1 MIGFKDTAKVV
12 LLAAGLILGN
22 AAQAAGTVNPAA
34 PNGNSYKP
42 GATYGLGDR
51 GPQGGKVYYVD
62 ASGEHGLEAK
72 AADETNSL
80 SWRDAVTATGAYGS
94 GWHLPTKT
102 ELKMLYE
109 QKNVVGGFAKDDY
122 WSATELD
129 SNSAWIQGFGN
140 GDQDR
145 YNKYSKLSVRAVRAF

>member
-1 MIGFKDTAKVV
+1 MIGSKETAIVV
-12 LLAAGLILGN
+12 LLVAGLILGH

-42 GATYGLGDR
+42 GATYGLGEM
-51 GPQGGKVYYVD
+51 GPLGSKVYYID
-62 ASGEHGLEAK
+62 DSGQHGLEAK
-72 AADETNSL
+72 ATDEINSL
-80 SWRDAVTATGAYGS
+80 SWSDAVTAASAYGAR
-94 GWHLPTKT
+94 WHLPTKT

-109 QKNVVGGFAKDDY
+109 QRNVVGGFAKDDY

-140 GDQDR
+140 ADQDR

>member
-1 MIGFKDTAKVV
+1 MIGFKETAIVV
-12 LLAAGLILGN
+12 LLVTGLILGH
-22 AAQAAGTVNPAA
+22 AVQAAGTVNPAT

-42 GATYGLGDR
+42 GATYGLGDS

-80 SWRDAVTATGAYGS
+80 SWRDAVTAASAYGA

-109 QKNVVGGFAKDDY
+109 QRNVVGGFAKDDY